1 LNINAI
7 HREVCAMSSSIAAIR
22 PVAAGAPSTSTRSD
36 APAPPPQAPRAEL
49 PEAPKPL
56 TPATAEVHIMKVPT
70 SRIVEAFAMMER
82 VRGQQSAAAW
92 PAPAP
97 RRQID
102 LEA

>member
-1 LNINAI
+1 
-7 HREVCAMSSSIAAIR
+7 MSIAIR
-22 PVAAGAPSTSTRSD
+22 PVAAGASSTQTRSD
-36 APAPPPQAPRAEL
+36 APAPPPRAPLRAAEL

-56 TPATAEVHIMKVPT
+56 TPATAAVHIMKVPT
-70 SRIVEAFAMMER
+70 SRIVEAFALMER
-82 VRGQQSAAAW
+82 ARGQQSAAAMW